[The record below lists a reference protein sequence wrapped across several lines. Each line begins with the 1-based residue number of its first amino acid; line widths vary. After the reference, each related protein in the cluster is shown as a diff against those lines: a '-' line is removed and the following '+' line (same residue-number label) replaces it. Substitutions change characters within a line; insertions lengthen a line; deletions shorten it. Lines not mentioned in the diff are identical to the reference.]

1 MVPKAMPAQHETH
14 KASVSRR
21 LGESLA
27 KTYDLDDEST
37 ERVLAAGLLL
47 RVREL
52 VLREIDANLAPFGTS
67 HARFQVLSILY
78 TEPDGLMLKEIA
90 ARASVHP
97 TTMTATVERL
107 VRDGLIE
114 RRSIPG
120 NRRTI
125 LAVCTREG
133 RRLYRVA
140 HARLAAIEYGLS
152 DVEIG
157 AIRSLISSL
166 DAVAYNFEEAEQPTA
181 DGDSAREG
189 AADAS

>member
-1 MVPKAMPAQHETH
+1 MPTEHETLKAM
-14 KASVSRR
+14 VSRR
-21 LGESLA
+21 LAESLG
-27 KTYDLDDEST
+27 KIYDLDDEGT
-37 ERVLAAGLLL
+37 DRVLVAGLLL

-52 VLREIDANLAPFGTS
+52 VIREIDANLSEFGTS

-78 TEPDGLMLKEIA
+78 YEPDGLMLKEIA

-97 TTMTATVERL
+97 TTMTSTAERL

-114 RRSIPG
+114 RRAMAN

-133 RRLYRVA
+133 RKLYRKA
-140 HARLAAIEYGLS
+140 HAKLAAIEYGLS
-152 DVEIG
+152 DVDITT
-157 AIRSLISSL
+157 IRSLIRGL
-166 DAVAYNFEEAEQPTA
+166 DVLASTFEEADQSAA
-181 DGDSAREG
+181 DGGRALGG